1 MLKLKRFY
9 NQNRKKIWKITGI
22 IVFFYMVLQ
31 FFNYLAGKN
40 NDIEYYSNEDITE
53 INQKYTDLS
62 VTTDES
68 VLSQQKISK
77 TQQNSLKV
85 IDEFFSY
92 CNKQDFEKA
101 YSLLTEECKEQL
113 YPNITEFEEGYYKEI
128 YDGKKKNISVEN
140 WTGNI
145 YKITIE
151 DDLLTTGVYN
161 NGEAKQDYITLK
173 KEESGE
179 YKLNINSYI
188 GREKLNKTTEFI
200 YNIEAKVVF
209 KDIYMDYEVYTF
221 EIKNPS
227 NGKILID
234 PLNDINSMYLIDEN
248 DIKYYAYTHEISKAE
263 LLINAGETRT
273 FEVKFYNKYTSN
285 RNIEGIIFSKVM
297 LDYHSTIDYSL
308 ESNYRNFR
316 IDI

>member
-40 NDIEYYSNEDITE
+40 NNIKYYSNEEIIE
-53 INQKYTDLS
+53 INNKYTDLS

-68 VLSQQKISK
+68 VLTQEKLSK
-77 TQQNSLKV
+77 KQTESLKV

-92 CNKQDFEKA
+92 CNKQDLEKA
-101 YSLLTEECKEQL
+101 YSLLTEECKQLL
-113 YPNITEFEEGYYKEI
+113 YPNINEFKEGYYKEI
-128 YDGKKKNISVEN
+128 YDGKKKSISVEN
-140 WTGNI
+140 WTGDI
-145 YKITIE
+145 YKITVE
-151 DDLLTTGVYN
+151 DDFITTGVYSS
-161 NGEAKQDYITLK
+161 GQAKQDYITLK

-188 GREKLNKTTEFI
+188 GRKNINKTTEFS
-200 YNIEAKVVF
+200 YNIEAKAIY
-209 KDIYMDYEVYTF
+209 KDVYMDFEVYTF
-221 EIKNPS
+221 EVKNPS

-248 DIKYYAYTHEISKAE
+248 GVRYYAYTHEISKAE
-263 LLINAGETRT
+263 LLINSGETRK
-273 FEVKFYNKYTSN
+273 FEVKFYNKYTSSK
-285 RNIEGIIFSKVM
+285 NIEGIIFSKVM
-297 LDYHSTIDYSL
+297 LNYHQTIDYSL
-308 ESNYRNFR
+308 QSNYRNLR

>member
-1 MLKLKRFY
+1 MLKIKRFY
-9 NQNRKKIWKITGI
+9 NQNRKKIWKIAGI

-40 NDIEYYSNEDITE
+40 NNIKYYSNEDITE
-53 INQKYTDLS
+53 INHKYTDMS

-68 VLSQQKISK
+68 LLSQQKISK
-77 TQQNSLKV
+77 TQQDSLKV

-101 YSLLTEECKEQL
+101 YSLLTEECKELL
-113 YPNITEFEEGYYKEI
+113 YPDINDFKEGYYKEI
-128 YDGKKKNISVEN
+128 YDGKKKNVSVEN
-140 WTGNI
+140 WTGDI

-151 DDLLTTGVYN
+151 DDFITTGVYN
-161 NGEAKQDYITLK
+161 SGKAKQDYITLK
-173 KEESGE
+173 EQDNGE

-188 GREKLNKTTEFI
+188 GRKKINKTADFI
-200 YNIEAKVVF
+200 YNIEAKTLF

-221 EIKNPS
+221 EVKNQS

-248 DIKYYAYTHEISKAE
+248 GIKYYAYTHEISKAE
-263 LLINAGETRT
+263 LLINAGETRN
-273 FEVKFYNKYTSN
+273 FEIKYYNKYTSN

-308 ESNYRNFR
+308 KSNYRNFR

>member
-113 YPNITEFEEGYYKEI
+113 YPNIT
-128 YDGKKKNISVEN
+128 
-140 WTGNI
+140 
-145 YKITIE
+145 
-151 DDLLTTGVYN
+151 
-161 NGEAKQDYITLK
+161 
-173 KEESGE
+173 
-179 YKLNINSYI
+179 
-188 GREKLNKTTEFI
+188 
-200 YNIEAKVVF
+200 
-209 KDIYMDYEVYTF
+209 
-221 EIKNPS
+221 
-227 NGKILID
+227 
-234 PLNDINSMYLIDEN
+234 
-248 DIKYYAYTHEISKAE
+248 
-263 LLINAGETRT
+263 
-273 FEVKFYNKYTSN
+273 
-285 RNIEGIIFSKVM
+285 
-297 LDYHSTIDYSL
+297 
-308 ESNYRNFR
+308 
-316 IDI
+316 